1 MRLPI
6 AFRLPH
12 LPQPRPVQFAVFFY
26 LSHVFCQGWIG
37 SSETF
42 LGLAVIATGIA
53 VAKGYLRIPL
63 HPLYFPLALYLVTS
77 SVSALVSPNSWQSM
91 LEVGEWFSFLVFPVA
106 LTLYRGVPELKDLY
120 VRVFGVFG
128 IFVSSYGLFQYFI
141 LGHTDLEHRITGTTA
156 HVMTFSG
163 ILLPVSLLFIALTF
177 SERRM
182 FTTLVAMLSTFALVM
197 TFTRGAWVGWL
208 AGFATLVLLR
218 AYRWTLLIVG
228 ALVLALVLSPLAVF
242 GRFVSMFDLQQSSNL
257 DRIRMAQAGI
267 EMIRDH
273 PLLGLGA
280 ANVKEVYPL
289 YRPPDAPRFRI
300 PHLHNNLIEIWAERG
315 VLALF
320 AYLLLIAMFLR
331 VCQVHLRD
339 RSEKRTFATAGIA
352 IAVGLLFAG
361 LFEFNFGDT
370 EVLLTT
376 LDVFALIVVVLEP
389 EILSVE
395 WNRPALCSDQY
406 SERS

>member
-1 MRLPI
+1 VRLPN
-6 AFRLPH
+6 AFRPLH
-12 LPQPRPVQFAVFFY
+12 LPLPRPVKLAVWFY
-26 LSHVFCQGWIG
+26 LAHVFCQGWIG

-42 LGLAVIATGIA
+42 LALSIIAAGVA
-53 VAKGYLRIPL
+53 VAKSHLRVPL

-77 SVSALVSPNSWQSM
+77 SVSAVVSPNPWRSM
-91 LEVGEWFSFLVFPVA
+91 LEVGEWFSFLAFPLA

-120 VRVFGVFG
+120 LRVFGVFG
-128 IFVSSYGLFQYFI
+128 IFVSSYGLFQYFV

-163 ILLPVSLLFIALTF
+163 ILLPVSLLFIALMF
-177 SERRM
+177 SERTK
-182 FTTLVAMLSTFALVM
+182 FAAIVAAFSTFALVM

-208 AGFATLVLLR
+208 AGFATLVILR
-218 AYRWTLLIVG
+218 LYRWSLLIVG
-228 ALVLALVLSPLAVF
+228 ALVLALVLSPLTVF
-242 GRFVSMFDLQQSSNL
+242 ARFVSMFDLQQSSNL

-267 EMIRDH
+267 EMIRDY
-273 PLLGLGA
+273 PLLGVGA
-280 ANVKEVYPL
+280 ANLKEIYQL

-300 PHLHNNLIEIWAERG
+300 PHLHNNLIQIWAERG
-315 VLALF
+315 ILSLF
-320 AYLLLIAMFLR
+320 AYLLLIGMFLR
-331 VCQVHLRD
+331 ICQVHLRD
-339 RSEKRTFATAGIA
+339 RPEKRTFAAAGIA

-389 EILSVE
+389 EILSIE
-395 WNRPALCSDQY
+395 WNRPTPCSDQC
-406 SERS
+406 SEQG